1 MSINSRFAKP
11 DYEKKGKI
19 EADEIKTSKNENYF
33 DLAPLI
39 QTTFDL
45 GSLYPSLDDLKRIGK
60 IVDNVLQTSNDIIVD
75 FNTYP
80 EEIKKYINLY
90 LDEDTG
96 NVSFITIDDDGNDVV
111 NEIIIPNNAKLDGD
125 NLVDNDGNIKLEINK
140 INENAQKNINLYI
153 NDDNYIYMLDE
164 DGNEF
169 YKIVKDNVII
179 DDNVLKNNDDTLLD
193 LDKNVIK
200 NDNNLIVNDKVI
212 LELDKNVIIDDNVLK
227 NNDDTLLD
235 LDKNVIYEDGFMKT
249 DSENLIEKKYNAII
263 KDNVLYNDDTSID
276 INHSKIEPI
285 TGEIQFFIDTSDKD
299 KCKVIFKSEK
309 IDDTAISF
317 SGDDAGIMDINI
329 DTDKLETTSFMI
341 LTGII
346 DDSPKNVF
354 LQFSKDDDENITKIT
369 VSVSDNDNTAI
380 DSLVNLL
387 WKL

>member
-193 LDKNVIK
+193 LDKNVI
-200 NDNNLIVNDKVI
+200 
-212 LELDKNVIIDDNVLK
+212 
-227 NNDDTLLD
+227 
-235 LDKNVIYEDGFMKT
+235 YEDGFMKT